1 LERSLSAVSAP
12 ASLISFTPVPRRRAV
27 RLGPLFLYYCNVA
40 DIVESPRADAP
51 SLRRVMC
58 CLLSRPGAADAD
70 PERRANL
77 LGKGG
82 GRGGCFSFFFGG
94 KSKEPRPRAD
104 GRSRSSRDGTGK
116 RSRSLT
122 MPPSTKSTGH
132 QHVLIRHAYSYAVYP
147 PYFLPRY
154 FVRVGFLPM
163 LFVLKCQDES
173 LLRLEINKLV
183 ETSIRLRHHYI
194 PVPWPDDDSTS
205 ELKTPT

>member
-1 LERSLSAVSAP
+1 MERSLSAVSAP

-82 GRGGCFSFFFGG
+82 GRGGCFSFFFWREIKRTPPACRWQIAILAGRDRKAKPEPDNASIHQVDGAPTRIDPSCLFLCCLSSILPSEVLCEGG
-94 KSKEPRPRAD
+94 LFADAVRFEVPRRIAIA
-104 GRSRSSRDGTGK
+104 SRDK
-116 RSRSLT
+116 
-122 MPPSTKSTGH
+122 
-132 QHVLIRHAYSYAVYP
+132 
-147 PYFLPRY
+147 
-154 FVRVGFLPM
+154 
-163 LFVLKCQDES
+163 
-173 LLRLEINKLV
+173 
-183 ETSIRLRHHYI
+183 
-194 PVPWPDDDSTS
+194 
-205 ELKTPT
+205 